1 MLKRIVYNDRESWLA
16 GRGKSIGASEAAAAI
31 GMSPFESPYELW
43 ARKTGRIPA
52 KDLSGNSAVEY
63 GNRLEPILRAMFQA
77 EHPEFE
83 LDYHQFDVLYQ
94 HERPWMT
101 ATLDGELIDVE
112 DGTKGILE
120 IKTANVGRKSQ
131 WEKWHDAIPIGYLAQ
146 VLHQLL
152 VTGWD
157 FVILY
162 AKLIKLNGD
171 SELRTYRFD
180 AADRKE
186 DMQWLLEQETAFWEN
201 HILADVPPAVKL
213 GVL

>member
-43 ARKTGRIPA
+43 ARKTGRVPA

-63 GNRLEPILRAMFQA
+63 GNRLEPALRTLFQA

-120 IKTANVGRKSQ
+120 IKTSSVSKKAQ
-131 WEKWHDAIPIGYLAQ
+131 WDAWRDAIPTHYMCQ
-146 VLHQLL
+146 VCQQLY

-157 FVILY
+157 FVVLY
-162 AKLIKLNGD
+162 AKLKKLNGD
-171 SELRTYRFD
+171 SELREYRIE
-180 AADRKE
+180 RREHEE
-186 DMQWLLEQETAFWEN
+186 DIRWLVSEIDKFWE
-201 HILADVPPAVKL
+201 LVKTGTPPPITL
-213 GVL
+213 PNL